1 MIDEENILSPTKRA
15 LLAIQQLQAKIE
27 ALEKERGESIA
38 IVGMGCRLPGGVDN
52 PDAFWQLLQDGVDA
66 IEEVPASHWD
76 INEYYDEN
84 TDTAG
89 TISNRYGGFLPHLD
103 AFDAQFFRI
112 SPREAIVLDPQ
123 QRLLL
128 EVAWEALENAAIA
141 SDRLVGTATGVF
153 IGICSNDR
161 WHQLLRRKPTEIDAY
176 LATGNAHSMAAG
188 RLSYL
193 LGLQG
198 ASMAV
203 DTACSSSL
211 VAVHLAVNSLR
222 NRECDTALAGGVNRL
237 LLPEISINFSRANM
251 LSPEGRCKTFDRGAN
266 GFVRAEGCGI
276 IVLKRLGDAIVDR
289 DNILAVIRGSAVNHD
304 GRSSGLTV
312 PNGTAQQAV
321 IRQALG
327 NANLN
332 PIDIDYIETHG
343 TGTALGDPIEVS
355 ALEAVFAGDRSSDNP
370 LILGSV
376 KTNIGHAEAAAGIAS
391 LIKVILALQKQE
403 IPRHLHLQ
411 TPNPHIKWENLP
423 FILPTQPKSWQKTEK
438 TRIAGV
444 SSFGFSGTNA
454 HIIVAESPDNI
465 RSNVRSNRFSDYQ
478 ILTLSAKT
486 SKALTDLVDRYQN
499 FLQLH
504 PDINLGDLCFTAN
517 IGRSQFDYRLAIITD
532 SIADLR
538 QQLAAVNIPKQK
550 AKSDRASIHQP
561 QPTSDRETL
570 NALGQLYR
578 EGLAIDWQVFYDNC
592 PYCKIVLPNYPF
604 QRQSF
609 PLPNLLEVTEI

>member
-1 MIDEENILSPTKRA
+1 MTNNENILSPTKRA

-27 ALEKERGESIA
+27 TLEKERREPIA

-52 PDAFWQLLQDGVDA
+52 PDAFWQLLHDGVDA
-66 IEEVPASHWD
+66 IEEVPAIHWQID
-76 INEYYDEN
+76 DYYDGN
-84 TDTAG
+84 TNTLG
-89 TISNRYGGFLPHLD
+89 KISNRYGGFLPHLD

-141 SDRLVGTATGVF
+141 PDRLVGTATGVF

-161 WHQLLRRKPTEIDAY
+161 WHQLLRRKHTEIDAY

-198 ASMAV
+198 ASMAI

-211 VAVHLAVNSLR
+211 VAVHLAINSLR
-222 NRECDTALAGGVNRL
+222 NHECNTALAGGVNRL

-251 LSPEGRCKTFDRGAN
+251 LSPEGRCKTFDEGAN

-276 IVLKRLGDAIVDR
+276 IVLKRLEDAIVDR

-312 PNGTAQQAV
+312 PNGIAQQAV
-321 IRQALG
+321 IRQALT
-327 NANLN
+327 NANLK
-332 PIDIDYIETHG
+332 PADIDYIEAHG
-343 TGTALGDPIEVS
+343 TGTALGDPIEVG
-355 ALEAVFAGDRSSDNP
+355 ALEAVFAGDRSQDNP

-376 KTNIGHAEAAAGIAS
+376 KTNIGHAEAAAGITS

-411 TPNPHIKWENLP
+411 KPNPHINWQDLP
-423 FILPTQPKSWQKTEK
+423 FILPIQPQSWQKGEK
-438 TRIAGV
+438 TRMAGV

-454 HIIVAESPDNI
+454 HIIVTEPPEK
-465 RSNVRSNRFSDYQ
+465 VRTNHFSDWY
-478 ILTLSAKT
+478 IFTLSAKT
-486 SKALTDLVDRYQN
+486 GKALTDLVDRYQL

-504 PDINLGDLCFTAN
+504 PNINLGDLCFTAN
-517 IGRSQFDYRLAIITD
+517 IGRSQLDYRLAITTNAIE
-532 SIADLR
+532 DLC
-538 QQLAAVNIPKQK
+538 QQLATVNIPKQK
-550 AKSDRASIHQP
+550 VKSDLTSIHQP
-561 QPTSDRETL
+561 QPTTDREIL
-570 NALGQLYR
+570 NALGELYR
-578 EGLAIDWQVFYDNC
+578 EGLAIDWQSFYKDFS
-592 PYCKIVLPNYPF
+592 YHKIVLPNYPF
-604 QRQSF
+604 QRQNF
-609 PLPNLLEVTEI
+609 PFPDELTSHH

>member
-1 MIDEENILSPTKRA
+1 MTSDENILSPTKRA

-27 ALEKERGESIA
+27 TLEKERREPIA

-52 PDAFWQLLQDGVDA
+52 PDAFWQLLHDGVDA
-66 IEEVPASHWD
+66 IEEVPTIHWQ
-76 INEYYDEN
+76 INDYYDGN
-84 TDTAG
+84 TNTAG
-89 TISNRYGGFLPHLD
+89 KISNRYGGFLPHLD

-141 SDRLVGTATGVF
+141 PDRLIGTATGVF

-161 WHQLLRRKPTEIDAY
+161 WHQLLRRKHTEIDAY

-198 ASMAV
+198 VSMVV

-222 NRECDTALAGGVNRL
+222 NRECNTALAGGVNRL

-251 LSPEGRCKTFDRGAN
+251 LSPEGRCKTFDEGAN

-276 IVLKRLGDAIVDR
+276 IVLKRLEDAIVDQ

-321 IRQALG
+321 IRQALA

-332 PIDIDYIETHG
+332 PIDIDYIEAHG

-355 ALEAVFAGDRSSDNP
+355 ALEAVFASERSQINP

-423 FILPTQPKSWQKTEK
+423 FIVPIKRQSWQKTEK

-465 RSNVRSNRFSDYQ
+465 RNVRSNHFSDYQ

-504 PDINLGDLCFTAN
+504 PNINLGNLCYTAN
-517 IGRSQFDYRLAIITD
+517 IGRSQLDYRLAIITNA
-532 SIADLR
+532 IEDLR
-538 QQLAAVNIPKQK
+538 QQLATVNIPKQK
-550 AKSDRASIHQP
+550 TKSDRASIHQP
-561 QPTSDRETL
+561 QTTSDRETL
-570 NALGQLYR
+570 NALGKLYL
-578 EGLAIDWQVFYDNC
+578 EGLAIDWQSFYSDFS
-592 PYCKIVLPNYPF
+592 YHKIILPNYPF
-604 QRQSF
+604 QRKDF
-609 PLPNLLEVTEI
+609 PFPDDQKS